1 MTEGKNHL
9 FFILTTTYLRMTIT
23 KEFGN
28 NGSKDKK
35 TQFLKYRILSNR
47 IPILIRTFCIIFSK
61 RLSKITVFLGQILP
75 KKTIVQW
82 QKILNFNRTPAF
94 YMRGYGI
101 LYLYRPLCS
110 HRFLQI
116 FSVSTIS
123 LGILANLN

>member
-47 IPILIRTFCIIFSK
+47 TLILIRTPGVTFCIIFSK

-94 YMRGYGI
+94 YMRGYGSGRW
-101 LYLYRPLCS
+101 LYVFKLK
-110 HRFLQI
+110 HI
-116 FSVSTIS
+116 FHVLFIYVVV
-123 LGILANLN
+123 